1 MARINGISRLCLTGL
16 SMLSGLPEIPVCVAY
31 RYRGSLLDT
40 LPAASLAFDQLEP
53 VYETLRGFDDNLD
66 ACRSFDA
73 LPEAAREF
81 IRFVEARVA
90 RVGWVCLGRRRD
102 QVLAI

>member
-1 MARINGISRLCLTGL
+1 MKLACLSL
-16 SMLSGLPEIPVCVAY
+16 SEIDAIKK
-31 RYRGSLLDT
+31 RY
-40 LPAASLAFDQLEP
+40 ASSFKDF
-53 VYETLRGFDDNLD
+53 VD

-81 IRFVEARVA
+81 IRFVEARVT